1 MDSTALSEADD
12 AALVVA
18 ISGGQESALA
28 EVYRRHGPAVT
39 GLAKRLLSDSSL
51 AEDVT
56 QEVFVHLWRNCD
68 RFDPSRGRLRT
79 MLLTQTHGKAV
90 DVIRAR
96 NARDR
101 REEKSELGTH
111 RHPAEVDAEI
121 MALTEAE
128 TVQRALAQLPPEERQ
143 AIELAYFGA
152 NTYRQ
157 VAILLDQ
164 PEGTIK
170 SRIRLGL
177 RRLHTILADT
187 DQDPS
192 STEPPPTGQRAGS
205 AHRPTTTPP
214 SPDSDL
220 KDATWTS

>member
-1 MDSTALSEADD
+1 MTAAMESSELSEADD

-18 ISGGQESALA
+18 ITNGREAALA
-28 EVYRRHGPAVT
+28 EVYQRHGPSVT
-39 GLAKRLLSDSSL
+39 ALAKRLLSDSAL

-56 QEVFVHLWRNCD
+56 QEVFVHLWRNAE

-101 REEKSELGTH
+101 REEKAELNAPSATT
-111 RHPAEVDAEI
+111 EVDAEI

-143 AIELAYFGA
+143 AIELAYFGG

-157 VAILLDQ
+157 VAVLLDQ
-164 PEGTIK
+164 PEGTVK

-177 RRLHTILADT
+177 RRLHTLLADADIEFPNRT
-187 DQDPS
+187 S
-192 STEPPPTGQRAGS
+192 R
-205 AHRPTTTPP
+205 PP
-214 SPDSDL
+214 SPRTTPDL
-220 KDATWTS
+220 KDSPWTS